1 MSNRMTKRMSGICAA
16 AVAALFLLLPSRIR
30 ANEEVF
36 KKTLPSTV
44 LVVSKSDGGVSVG
57 TGVLVDAEKKLVAT
71 AHHVV
76 QGSQRVVVFFP
87 KKDSDGDVIT
97 DPRHYLDNAEH
108 LAIPAE
114 VAASAPEH
122 DLSVLSLERLPKDAA
137 AVPLAKDGPKPGQ
150 SVHAIGNSGI
160 SDDALWRYSPGKVRN
175 VYNKRWKAAS
185 DQYAARVVETT
196 LPANPGDSGGPV
208 VNDQAQLVGITH
220 GFDPNQ
226 QAVALSIEVR
236 ELQKLMNNPAPT
248 PAVRDELFERAMKYK
263 AQKEYAKA
271 KELLLELL
279 RGHPTNEKALTE
291 LAWIL
296 NEEEGY
302 RESII
307 ICYLALKLNDKNAAA
322 WKELGY
328 AFLMTEDYERAV
340 KALAIA
346 IELSPTDA
354 GAHRYLAEAL
364 DGLGELELADQVRKA
379 ARRVE
384 EERGK

>member
-1 MSNRMTKRMSGICAA
+1 MSGRLSKRMSGMYAV
-16 AVAALFLLLPSRIR
+16 AVAALFLVLPGRIR

-44 LVVSKSDGGVSVG
+44 LIVSKTETGTSVG

-87 KKDSDGDVIT
+87 SKDSEGEVIT
-97 DPRHYLDNAEH
+97 DPRHYFDDAER

-122 DLSVLSLERLPKDAA
+122 DLSVLRLEHLPKGVEAI
-137 AVPLAKDGPKPGQ
+137 PLAKDGPKPGQ
-150 SVHAIGNSGI
+150 SVHAIGNSGVT
-160 SDDALWRYSPGKVRN
+160 DDALWRYSPGKVRN
-175 VYNKRWKAAS
+175 VYSKRWKAAS
-185 DQYAARVVETT
+185 DQYAASVVETT

-208 VNDQAQLVGITH
+208 VNDQGHLVGITH

-226 QAVALSIEVR
+226 QAVGLSIEVR
-236 ELQKLMNNPAPT
+236 ELQKLMQDPAPA
-248 PAVRDELFERAMKYK
+248 PAVGEDLFKKAMKHK
-263 AQKEYAKA
+263 AQKEYAKSR
-271 KELLLELL
+271 ETLVEFL
-279 RGHPTNEKALTE
+279 RGHPAHEKALTE
-291 LAWIL
+291 LAWVL
-296 NEEEGY
+296 NEQREFG
-302 RESII
+302 ESIV
-307 ICYLALKLNDKNAAA
+307 ICIRTLKLNDKNAEA

-328 AFLMTEDYERAV
+328 ALLMTEDYERSA

-346 IELSPTDA
+346 IELCPTDA
-354 GAHRYLAEAL
+354 GAYRYLAEAL
-364 DGLGELELADQVRKA
+364 DGMGERELADQARKA

-384 EERGK
+384 EGRGK

>member
-1 MSNRMTKRMSGICAA
+1 MSCLTKRMNGMVALAA
-16 AVAALFLLLPSRIR
+16 AALFLVLPGRVR

-44 LVVSKSDGGVSVG
+44 LIVSKGEDGLSVG

-71 AHHVV
+71 AYHVV
-76 QGSQRVVVFFP
+76 QGSQHVVVFFP
-87 KKDSDGDVIT
+87 SKDSEGDVIT
-97 DPRHYLDNAEH
+97 DPRHYFDDAER

-122 DLSVLSLERLPKDAA
+122 DLSVLRLERLPKGAEA
-137 AVPLAKDGPKPGQ
+137 IPLAKDGPKTGQ

-160 SDDALWRYSPGKVRN
+160 ADDALWRYSPGKVRN
-175 VYNKRWKAAS
+175 VYSKRWKAAT

-208 VNDQAQLVGITH
+208 VNDQGQLVGITH

-226 QAVALSIEVR
+226 QAVGLSIEVR
-236 ELQKLMNNPAPT
+236 ELRKLMQDPAPA
-248 PAVRDELFERAMKYK
+248 PALGEDLFKNAMKYK
-263 AQKEYAKA
+263 AQKEYSKA
-271 KELLLELL
+271 REMLVEFL

-291 LAWIL
+291 LAWVL
-296 NEEEGY
+296 NEQKEYGET
-302 RESII
+302 IVV
-307 ICYLALKLNDKNAAA
+307 CYLALKLNDKNAEA

-328 AFLMTEDYERAV
+328 AFLMTEDHERAA

-346 IELSPTDA
+346 IELCPADA
-354 GAHRYLAEAL
+354 GAYRYLAEAL
-364 DGLGELELADQVRKA
+364 DGMGERELAEQARRA

-384 EERGK
+384 ERREK